1 MAMLKKWLLTSLM
14 AVTLVFVSFAN
25 TVHITFAEGN
35 TAKLAIIGESQK
47 GIMLCPKEEQIKD
60 GETALSLLQKVMG
73 DKVESETMSFGTYV
87 KGIDGLM
94 AGATSAWLYDVNDQS
109 AEVGADSYKLK
120 SGDVVVFRFVSD
132 WSNISQET
140 LKETLDKFGTCK
152 TEEPDGGKPEEPK
165 SEGQDDKTPDGK
177 NQGDQDGKTP
187 DGKNQGDQD
196 GKTPDGKNQ
205 GDQDG
210 KTPDGKNQGDQD
222 GKTPDGKNQGDQD
235 GKTPDGKNQGDQD
248 GKTPDGKNQGD
259 QDGKT
264 LDGENQGDQDSKK
277 PEQPKQENV
286 QIPAKQLEEAISKTS
301 EKMLQDGIE
310 SDWVAVALSRSGKNV
325 PIEAKLNYVKSVTE
339 KVEKRIN
346 RFSATD
352 LARTIIMMNAMSADP
367 KNVGGHNLVQKLYE
381 SDKVN
386 SVTGYAFA
394 LLAFDTKK
402 YEIPVESKWNRVALV
417 EALLN
422 NQHTDG
428 GWTYNSSGSK
438 DSASSVDVTGMVLS
452 ALAPYQERSDVKP
465 AIQKAVAY
473 LYNEQLKNGGFS
485 ADGQENSNS
494 TAQAIIG
501 LSLVKDVDQNRLHK
515 AMQNLLS
522 YQLSNGEFKWLP
534 SDQNGNGMATEQ
546 ALLALLQFKEMGK
559 SIYDWSNVDAGNV
572 IKPKPIEEPEKVVE
586 PENNVVEKEVT
597 EEPKEQKQVQ
607 QETKDENLKVVV
619 DNEPVKN
626 KKIGNGNSLP
636 KTGASSHGAATEVGM
651 GVLCIASAY
660 VLWRRKAA

>member
-73 DKVESETMSFGTYV
+73 DKVEAETMSFGTYV

-94 AGATSAWLYDVNDQS
+94 AGATSGWLYDVNDQS

-132 WSNISQET
+132 WNNMSQET
-140 LKETLDKFGTCK
+140 LQQTLDKFGTCK
-152 TEEPDGGKPEEPK
+152 TVEEPKTDDPKQEKPEEPK
-165 SEGQDDKTPDGK
+165 TDDPKQEKPEEPKTDDPK
-177 NQGDQDGKTP
+177 QEKPEEPKTDDP
-187 DGKNQGDQD
+187 KQEKPEEP
-196 GKTPDGKNQ
+196 KTDDPKQ
-205 GDQDG
+205 
-210 KTPDGKNQGDQD
+210 
-222 GKTPDGKNQGDQD
+222 
-235 GKTPDGKNQGDQD
+235 
-248 GKTPDGKNQGD
+248 
-259 QDGKT
+259 
-264 LDGENQGDQDSKK
+264 EK
-277 PEQPKQENV
+277 PEQPKQENIQV
-286 QIPAKQLEEAISKTS
+286 PAAQVNDAISKTS

-310 SDWVAVALSRSGKNV
+310 SDWVALGLSRSGKDI
-325 PIEAKLNYVKSVTE
+325 PIEAKLNYVKAVTE
-339 KVEKRIN
+339 KVEKRVN

-352 LARTIIMMNAMSADP
+352 LARTIIMMNAMNADP
-367 KNVGGHNLVQKLYE
+367 KMVGEHNLVQKLYE

-386 SVTGYAFA
+386 SVTGYTFA

-402 YEIPVESKWNRVALV
+402 YEIPVDSKWNRVALV
-417 EALLN
+417 DALLN
-422 NQHTDG
+422 AQHTDG
-428 GWTYNSSGSK
+428 GWTYDSASSK

-452 ALAPYQERSDVKP
+452 ALAPYQDRADVKP
-465 AIQKAVAY
+465 AVQKAVAY
-473 LYNEQLKNGGFS
+473 LYNEQLENGGFS

-494 TAQAIIG
+494 VAQAIIG

-515 AMQNLLS
+515 AVQNLLS
-522 YQLSNGEFKWLP
+522 YQLPNGEFKWLP
-534 SDQNGNGMATEQ
+534 GDQNGSGMATEQ
-546 ALLALLQFKEMGK
+546 ALLALLQFKDLGK
-559 SIYDWSNVDAGNV
+559 SIYDWSTESVTEINPKPNVDSENV
-572 IKPKPIEEPEKVVE
+572 
-586 PENNVVEKEVT
+586 VVEKEVT
-597 EEPKEQKQVQ
+597 EQPEEQKQVQ
-607 QETKDENLKVVV
+607 QETKDDTLKVVV

-626 KKIGNGNSLP
+626 KKSGNGSTLP
-636 KTGASSHGAATEVGM
+636 KTGASSHSAATEVGM

>member
-94 AGATSAWLYDVNDQS
+94 AGATSGWTYDVNDTS
-109 AEVGADSYKLK
+109 AQVGADSYKLE

-132 WSNISQET
+132 WSNMSQET
-140 LKETLDKFGTCK
+140 LQQTLDKFGTCK
-152 TEEPDGGKPEEPK
+152 TVEEPKTDDPKQEKPEEPK
-165 SEGQDDKTPDGK
+165 TDDPKQEKPEEPKTDDPK
-177 NQGDQDGKTP
+177 QEKPEEPKTDDP
-187 DGKNQGDQD
+187 KQEKPEEP
-196 GKTPDGKNQ
+196 KTDDPKQ
-205 GDQDG
+205 
-210 KTPDGKNQGDQD
+210 
-222 GKTPDGKNQGDQD
+222 
-235 GKTPDGKNQGDQD
+235 
-248 GKTPDGKNQGD
+248 
-259 QDGKT
+259 
-264 LDGENQGDQDSKK
+264 EK
-277 PEQPKQENV
+277 PEQTKQENIQV
-286 QIPAKQLEEAISKTS
+286 PAAQVNDAISKTS

-310 SDWVAVALSRSGKNV
+310 SDWVALGLSRSGKNV
-325 PIEAKLNYVKSVTE
+325 PIEAKLNYVKAVTE

-352 LARTIIMMNAMSADP
+352 LARTIIMMNAMQADP
-367 KNVGGHNLVQKLYE
+367 TKVGEHNLVQKLYE

-386 SVTGYAFA
+386 SVTGYTFA

-402 YEIPVESKWNRVALV
+402 YEVPVNSKWNRVALV
-417 EALLN
+417 DALLN
-422 NQHTDG
+422 AQHTDG
-428 GWTYNSSGSK
+428 GWTYDSASSK

-452 ALAPYQERSDVKP
+452 ALAPYQDRPDVKP
-465 AIQKAVAY
+465 AVQKAVAY
-473 LYNEQLKNGGFS
+473 LYNEQLENGGFS

-494 TAQAIIG
+494 AAQAIIG

-515 AMQNLLS
+515 AVQNLLS
-522 YQLSNGEFKWLP
+522 YQLPNGEFKWLP
-534 SDQNGNGMATEQ
+534 GDQNGSGMATEQ
-546 ALLALLQFKEMGK
+546 ALLALIQFKEIGK
-559 SIYDWSNVDAGNV
+559 SIYDWSNVVIGEV
-572 IKPKPIEEPEKVVE
+572 IKPKPIEQPEKIVE
-586 PENNVVEKEVT
+586 PENNVVDKEVT
-597 EEPKEQKQVQ
+597 EEPEEQKQVQ
-607 QETKDENLKVVV
+607 QETKDDNLKVVV

-626 KKIGNGNSLP
+626 KKSGNGSTLP
-636 KTGASSHGAATEVGM
+636 KTGASSHSAATEVGM

>member
-94 AGATSAWLYDVNDQS
+94 AGAKSGWTYDVNDTS
-109 AEVGADSYKLK
+109 AQVGADSYKLE

-132 WSNISQET
+132 WSNMSQET

-152 TEEPDGGKPEEPK
+152 TEEPNGGKPEEPK
-165 SEGQDDKTPDGK
+165 TDDPKQEKPEEPKTDDPKQEKPEEPKTNDPKQEKPEEPKTDGSKQEKPDGT
-177 NQGDQDGKTP
+177 KTN
-187 DGKNQGDQD
+187 D
-196 GKTPDGKNQ
+196 
-205 GDQDG
+205 
-210 KTPDGKNQGDQD
+210 
-222 GKTPDGKNQGDQD
+222 
-235 GKTPDGKNQGDQD
+235 
-248 GKTPDGKNQGD
+248 
-259 QDGKT
+259 
-264 LDGENQGDQDSKK
+264 EK
-277 PEQPKQENV
+277 PEQPKQENI
-286 QIPAKQLEEAISKTS
+286 QDPSAQLNEAISKTS
-301 EKMLQDGIE
+301 DKMLQDGIE

-352 LARTIIMMNAMSADP
+352 LARTIIMMNAMNADP

-473 LYNEQLKNGGFS
+473 LYNEQLQNGGFS

-501 LSLVKDVDQNRLHK
+501 LSLVKDVDQDRLHK

-559 SIYDWSNVDAGNV
+559 SIYDWSNVDAGDV
-572 IKPKPIEEPEKVVE
+572 IKPKPIEEPEKVIE

-597 EEPKEQKQVQ
+597 EEPKEQNQVQ

-636 KTGASSHGAATEVGM
+636 KTGASSHSAATEVGM

>member
-47 GIMLCPKEEQIKD
+47 GIMLCPKEEQITD

-73 DKVESETMSFGTYV
+73 DKVTAETMSFGTYV

-94 AGATSAWLYDVNDQS
+94 AGDTSGWLYDVNDKS

-120 SGDVVVFRFVSD
+120 SGDVVVFRFVAD
-132 WSNISQET
+132 WSNMSQET
-140 LKETLDKFGTCK
+140 LQQTLDKFGTCK
-152 TEEPDGGKPEEPK
+152 TVEEPKTDDPKQEKPEEPK
-165 SEGQDDKTPDGK
+165 TDDPKQEKPEEPKTDDPK
-177 NQGDQDGKTP
+177 QEKPEEPKTDDP
-187 DGKNQGDQD
+187 KQEKPEEP
-196 GKTPDGKNQ
+196 KTNDEKV
-205 GDQDG
+205 
-210 KTPDGKNQGDQD
+210 
-222 GKTPDGKNQGDQD
+222 
-235 GKTPDGKNQGDQD
+235 
-248 GKTPDGKNQGD
+248 
-259 QDGKT
+259 
-264 LDGENQGDQDSKK
+264 
-277 PEQPKQENV
+277 EQPKQENI
-286 QIPAKQLEEAISKTS
+286 QIPAAQVNEAISKTS

-310 SDWVAVALSRSGKNV
+310 SDWVALGLSRSGKNV

-352 LARTIIMMNAMSADP
+352 LARTIIMMNAMQADP
-367 KNVGGHNLVQKLYE
+367 TKVGEHNLVRKLYE

-386 SVTGYAFA
+386 SVTGYTFA

-402 YEIPVESKWNRVALV
+402 YEVPVNSKWNRVALV
-417 EALLN
+417 DALLN
-422 NQHTDG
+422 AQHTDG
-428 GWTYNSSGSK
+428 GWTYDSASSK

-452 ALAPYQERSDVKP
+452 ALAPYQDRPDVKP
-465 AIQKAVAY
+465 AVEKAVAY
-473 LYNEQLKNGGFS
+473 LYNEQLENGGFS

-494 TAQAIIG
+494 VAQAIIG

-522 YQLSNGEFKWLP
+522 YQLPNGEFKWLP
-534 SDQNGNGMATEQ
+534 SDQNGSGMATEQ
-546 ALLALLQFKEMGK
+546 AFLALLQFKNLGK
-559 SIYDWSNVDAGNV
+559 SIYDWSTVSVPEIDTKPNVDA
-572 IKPKPIEEPEKVVE
+572 
-586 PENNVVEKEVT
+586 ENIVVEKEVT
-597 EEPKEQKQVQ
+597 EQPEEQKQVQ
-607 QETKDENLKVVV
+607 QETKDDTLKVVV
-619 DNEPVKN
+619 DNEPVKS
-626 KKIGNGNSLP
+626 KKSGNGSTLP
-636 KTGASSHGAATEVGM
+636 KTGASSHSAATEVGM

>member
-14 AVTLVFVSFAN
+14 AVILVFVSFAN

-35 TAKLAIIGESQK
+35 TAKLAIVGESQN

-73 DKVESETMSFGTYV
+73 DKVEAETMSFGTYV

-94 AGATSAWLYDVNDQS
+94 AGATSGWLYDVNDKS

-132 WSNISQET
+132 WSNMSQET
-140 LKETLDKFGTCK
+140 LQQTLDKFGTCK
-152 TEEPDGGKPEEPK
+152 TVEEPKTDDPKQEKPEEPK
-165 SEGQDDKTPDGK
+165 TDDPKQEKPEEPKTDDPKQEKPEEPKTDDPKQENPDGT
-177 NQGDQDGKTP
+177 KT
-187 DGKNQGDQD
+187 
-196 GKTPDGKNQ
+196 
-205 GDQDG
+205 
-210 KTPDGKNQGDQD
+210 
-222 GKTPDGKNQGDQD
+222 
-235 GKTPDGKNQGDQD
+235 
-248 GKTPDGKNQGD
+248 
-259 QDGKT
+259 
-264 LDGENQGDQDSKK
+264 
-277 PEQPKQENV
+277 PEQPKQENI
-286 QIPAKQLEEAISKTS
+286 QIPAAQVKEAISKTS

-310 SDWVAVALSRSGKNV
+310 SDWVALGLSRSGKNV
-325 PIEAKLNYVKSVTE
+325 PIEAQLNYVKAVTE

-367 KNVGGHNLVQKLYE
+367 KKVGGHNLVQKLYE

-386 SVTGYAFA
+386 SVTGYTFA
-394 LLAFDTKK
+394 LLAFDTNK
-402 YEIPVESKWNRVALV
+402 YEIPVEAKWNRVALV
-417 EALLN
+417 DVILN
-422 NQHTDG
+422 TQHTDG
-428 GWTYNSSGSK
+428 GWTYTSSGSK

-452 ALAPYQERSDVKP
+452 ALAPYQDRSDVKP
-465 AIQKAVAY
+465 AVQKAVAY
-473 LYNEQLKNGGFS
+473 LYTEQLKNGGFS

-515 AMQNLLS
+515 AVQSLLS
-522 YQLSNGEFKWLP
+522 YQLPNGEFKWLP

-546 ALLALLQFKEMGK
+546 ALLALVQFKEIGK
-559 SIYDWSNVDAGNV
+559 SIYDWSNVGDDEV
-572 IKPKPIEEPEKVVE
+572 IKPKPIEEPENKVI
-586 PENNVVEKEVT
+586 EKEIT
-597 EEPKEQKQVQ
+597 EEPKEQKQIQ
-607 QETKDENLKVVV
+607 QETKDEDVKVVV
-619 DNEPVKN
+619 DNKPVKN
-626 KKIGNGNSLP
+626 ENMLP
-636 KTGASSHGAATEVGM
+636 KTGASSHSTATEVGM

>member
-165 SEGQDDKTPDGK
+165 SEGQDD
-177 NQGDQDGKTP
+177 
-187 DGKNQGDQD
+187 
-196 GKTPDGKNQ
+196 
-205 GDQDG
+205 
-210 KTPDGKNQGDQD
+210 
-222 GKTPDGKNQGDQD
+222 KTPDGKNQGDQD

-515 AMQNLLS
+515 AMQKLLS

>member
-25 TVHITFAEGN
+25 TVHITFAEEN

-94 AGATSAWLYDVNDQS
+94 AGATSAWLYDVNDKS

-152 TEEPDGGKPEEPK
+152 TEEPNGGKTEEPEPEGENGK
-165 SEGQDDKTPDGK
+165 PTVDPKPEDENGKPTVDPKPEGENGKPTVDPKPEGENGKPTVDPKPEGQDDK
-177 NQGDQDGKTP
+177 KT
-187 DGKNQGDQD
+187 
-196 GKTPDGKNQ
+196 
-205 GDQDG
+205 
-210 KTPDGKNQGDQD
+210 
-222 GKTPDGKNQGDQD
+222 
-235 GKTPDGKNQGDQD
+235 
-248 GKTPDGKNQGD
+248 
-259 QDGKT
+259 
-264 LDGENQGDQDSKK
+264 
-277 PEQPKQENV
+277 EQPQQENIQV
-286 QIPAKQLEEAISKTS
+286 PSAQLNEAISKTS
-301 EKMLQDGIE
+301 DKMLQDGIE

-473 LYNEQLKNGGFS
+473 LYNEQLQNGGFS

-586 PENNVVEKEVT
+586 QENNVVEKEVI

-626 KKIGNGNSLP
+626 KKIGNDNSLP
-636 KTGASSHGAATEVGM
+636 KTGASSHSAATEVGM

>member
-152 TEEPDGGKPEEPK
+152 TEEPKPEGENGKPTVEPK
-165 SEGQDDKTPDGK
+165 PE
-177 NQGDQDGKTP
+177 
-187 DGKNQGDQD
+187 
-196 GKTPDGKNQ
+196 
-205 GDQDG
+205 
-210 KTPDGKNQGDQD
+210 
-222 GKTPDGKNQGDQD
+222 
-235 GKTPDGKNQGDQD
+235 
-248 GKTPDGKNQGD
+248 
-259 QDGKT
+259 
-264 LDGENQGDQDSKK
+264 GENGKPTVEPKPEGENGKPTVEPKPEGENGKPTVEPKPEGENGKPTVEPKPEGENGKK

-301 EKMLQDGIE
+301 DKMLQDGIE

-339 KVEKRIN
+339 KVEKRSN

-473 LYNEQLKNGGFS
+473 LYNEQLQNGGFS

-559 SIYDWSNVDAGNV
+559 SIYDWSNVDAGDV

-597 EEPKEQKQVQ
+597 EEPKEQNQVQ

-636 KTGASSHGAATEVGM
+636 KTGASSHSAATEVGM

>member
-25 TVHITFAEGN
+25 TVHITFAEEN

-94 AGATSAWLYDVNDQS
+94 AGATSAWLYDVNDKS

-152 TEEPDGGKPEEPK
+152 TEEPNGGKTEEPK
-165 SEGQDDKTPDGK
+165 PEG
-177 NQGDQDGKTP
+177 QDGKTP

-205 GDQDG
+205 GNQDG
-210 KTPDGKNQGDQD
+210 EKPDGKNQGDQD
-222 GKTPDGKNQGDQD
+222 GKTPN
-235 GKTPDGKNQGDQD
+235 
-248 GKTPDGKNQGD
+248 
-259 QDGKT
+259 
-264 LDGENQGDQDSKK
+264 GEK
-277 PEQPKQENV
+277 PEQPKQENI
-286 QIPAKQLEEAISKTS
+286 QDPSAQLNEAISKTS
-301 EKMLQDGIE
+301 DKMLQDGIE

-473 LYNEQLKNGGFS
+473 LYNEQLQNGGFS

-636 KTGASSHGAATEVGM
+636 KTGASSHSAATEVGM

>member
-1 MAMLKKWLLTSLM
+1 M

-25 TVHITFAEGN
+25 TVHITFAEEN

-94 AGATSAWLYDVNDQS
+94 AGATSAWLYDVNDKS

-152 TEEPDGGKPEEPK
+152 TEEPNGGKTEEPEPEGENGK
-165 SEGQDDKTPDGK
+165 PTVDPKPEDENGKPTVDPKPEGENGKPTVDPKPEGENGKPTVDPKPEGQDDK
-177 NQGDQDGKTP
+177 KT
-187 DGKNQGDQD
+187 
-196 GKTPDGKNQ
+196 
-205 GDQDG
+205 
-210 KTPDGKNQGDQD
+210 
-222 GKTPDGKNQGDQD
+222 
-235 GKTPDGKNQGDQD
+235 
-248 GKTPDGKNQGD
+248 
-259 QDGKT
+259 
-264 LDGENQGDQDSKK
+264 
-277 PEQPKQENV
+277 EQPQQENIQV
-286 QIPAKQLEEAISKTS
+286 PSAQLNEAISKTS
-301 EKMLQDGIE
+301 DKMLQDGIE

-473 LYNEQLKNGGFS
+473 LYNEQLQNGGFS

-636 KTGASSHGAATEVGM
+636 KTGASSHSAATEVGM

>member
-35 TAKLAIIGESQK
+35 TAKLAIVGESQK

-73 DKVESETMSFGTYV
+73 DKVEAETMSFGTYV

-94 AGATSAWLYDVNDQS
+94 AGATSGWLYDVNDKS

-132 WSNISQET
+132 WSNMSQET
-140 LKETLDKFGTCK
+140 LQQTLDKFGTCK
-152 TEEPDGGKPEEPK
+152 TVEEPKTDDPKQEKPEEPK
-165 SEGQDDKTPDGK
+165 TDDPKQEKPEEPKKDDPKQEKPEEPKTDDPKQEKPEEPKKDDPK
-177 NQGDQDGKTP
+177 Q
-187 DGKNQGDQD
+187 
-196 GKTPDGKNQ
+196 
-205 GDQDG
+205 
-210 KTPDGKNQGDQD
+210 
-222 GKTPDGKNQGDQD
+222 
-235 GKTPDGKNQGDQD
+235 
-248 GKTPDGKNQGD
+248 
-259 QDGKT
+259 
-264 LDGENQGDQDSKK
+264 EK
-277 PEQPKQENV
+277 PEQPKQENIQV
-286 QIPAKQLEEAISKTS
+286 PAAQVNDAISKTS

-310 SDWVAVALSRSGKNV
+310 SDWVALGLSRSGKNV
-325 PIEAKLNYVKSVTE
+325 PIEAKLNYVKAVTE

-352 LARTIIMMNAMSADP
+352 LARTIIMMNAMNADP
-367 KNVGGHNLVQKLYE
+367 KMVGAHNLVQKLYE

-386 SVTGYAFA
+386 SVTGYTFA

-402 YEIPVESKWNRVALV
+402 YEVPVDSKWNRVALV
-417 EALLN
+417 DAILN
-422 NQHTDG
+422 AQHADG
-428 GWTYNSSGSK
+428 GWTYDSASSK

-452 ALAPYQERSDVKP
+452 ALAPYQDRADVKP
-465 AIQKAVAY
+465 AVQKAVAY
-473 LYNEQLKNGGFS
+473 LYNEQLENGGFS

-494 TAQAIIG
+494 AAQAIIG

-515 AMQNLLS
+515 AVQNLLS
-522 YQLSNGEFKWLP
+522 YQLPNGEFKWLP
-534 SDQNGNGMATEQ
+534 GDQNGSGMATEQ
-546 ALLALLQFKEMGK
+546 ALLALIQFKELGK
-559 SIYDWSNVDAGNV
+559 SIYDWSNVVIGEV
-572 IKPKPIEEPEKVVE
+572 IKPEPIEQPEKIVE
-586 PENNVVEKEVT
+586 PENNVVDKEVT
-597 EEPKEQKQVQ
+597 EEPEEQKQVQ
-607 QETKDENLKVVV
+607 QETKDDNLKVVV

-626 KKIGNGNSLP
+626 KKSGNGSTLP
-636 KTGASSHGAATEVGM
+636 KTGASSHSAATEVGM

>member
-14 AVTLVFVSFAN
+14 AVILVFVSFAN

-35 TAKLAIIGESQK
+35 TAKLAIVGESQN

-73 DKVESETMSFGTYV
+73 DKVEAETMSFGTYV

-94 AGATSAWLYDVNDQS
+94 AGATSGWLYDVNDKS

-132 WSNISQET
+132 WSNMSQET
-140 LKETLDKFGTCK
+140 LQQTLDKFGTCK
-152 TEEPDGGKPEEPK
+152 TVEEPKTDDPKQEKPEEPK
-165 SEGQDDKTPDGK
+165 TDDPKQEKPEEPKTDDPKQEKPEEPKTDDPKQENPDGT
-177 NQGDQDGKTP
+177 KT
-187 DGKNQGDQD
+187 
-196 GKTPDGKNQ
+196 
-205 GDQDG
+205 
-210 KTPDGKNQGDQD
+210 
-222 GKTPDGKNQGDQD
+222 
-235 GKTPDGKNQGDQD
+235 
-248 GKTPDGKNQGD
+248 
-259 QDGKT
+259 
-264 LDGENQGDQDSKK
+264 
-277 PEQPKQENV
+277 PEQPKQENI
-286 QIPAKQLEEAISKTS
+286 QIPAAQVKEAISKTS

-310 SDWVAVALSRSGKNV
+310 SDWVALGLSRSGKNV
-325 PIEAKLNYVKSVTE
+325 PIEAQLNYVKAGTE

-367 KNVGGHNLVQKLYE
+367 KKVGGHNLVQKLYE

-386 SVTGYAFA
+386 SVTGYTFA
-394 LLAFDTKK
+394 LLAFDTNK
-402 YEIPVESKWNRVALV
+402 YEIPVEAKWNRVALV
-417 EALLN
+417 DAILN
-422 NQHTDG
+422 TQHTDG
-428 GWTYNSSGSK
+428 GWTYTSSGSK

-452 ALAPYQERSDVKP
+452 ALAPYQDRSDVKP
-465 AIQKAVAY
+465 AVQKAVAY

-515 AMQNLLS
+515 AVQSLLS
-522 YQLSNGEFKWLP
+522 YQLPNGEFKWLP

-546 ALLALLQFKEMGK
+546 ALLALVQFKEIGK
-559 SIYDWSNVDAGNV
+559 SIYDWSNVGDDEV
-572 IKPKPIEEPEKVVE
+572 IKPKPIEEPENKVI
-586 PENNVVEKEVT
+586 EKEIT
-597 EEPKEQKQVQ
+597 EEPKEQKQIQ
-607 QETKDENLKVVV
+607 QETKDEDVKVVV
-619 DNEPVKN
+619 DNKPVKN
-626 KKIGNGNSLP
+626 ENMLP
-636 KTGASSHGAATEVGM
+636 KTGASSHSTATEVGM

>member
-25 TVHITFAEGN
+25 TVHITFAEEN

-94 AGATSAWLYDVNDQS
+94 AGATSAWLYDVNDKS

-152 TEEPDGGKPEEPK
+152 TEEPNGGKTEEPEPEGENGK
-165 SEGQDDKTPDGK
+165 PTVDPKPEGQDDK
-177 NQGDQDGKTP
+177 KT
-187 DGKNQGDQD
+187 
-196 GKTPDGKNQ
+196 
-205 GDQDG
+205 
-210 KTPDGKNQGDQD
+210 
-222 GKTPDGKNQGDQD
+222 
-235 GKTPDGKNQGDQD
+235 
-248 GKTPDGKNQGD
+248 
-259 QDGKT
+259 
-264 LDGENQGDQDSKK
+264 
-277 PEQPKQENV
+277 EQPQQENIQV
-286 QIPAKQLEEAISKTS
+286 PSAQLNEAISKTS
-301 EKMLQDGIE
+301 DKMLQDGIE

-473 LYNEQLKNGGFS
+473 LYNEQLQNGGFS

-559 SIYDWSNVDAGNV
+559 SIYDWSNVDVGDV

-586 PENNVVEKEVT
+586 QENNVVEKEVT

-636 KTGASSHGAATEVGM
+636 KTGASSHSPATEVGM

>member
-47 GIMLCPKEEQIKD
+47 GIMLCPKEAQIED

-73 DKVESETMSFGTYV
+73 DKVTSETMSFGTYV

-94 AGATSAWLYDVNDQS
+94 AGDTSGWMYDVNDKS
-109 AEVGADSYKLK
+109 AQVGADSYKLE

-132 WSNISQET
+132 WSNMSQET
-140 LKETLDKFGTCK
+140 LQQTLDKFGTCK
-152 TEEPDGGKPEEPK
+152 TVEEPKTDDPKQEKPEEPK
-165 SEGQDDKTPDGK
+165 TDDPK
-177 NQGDQDGKTP
+177 Q
-187 DGKNQGDQD
+187 
-196 GKTPDGKNQ
+196 
-205 GDQDG
+205 
-210 KTPDGKNQGDQD
+210 
-222 GKTPDGKNQGDQD
+222 
-235 GKTPDGKNQGDQD
+235 
-248 GKTPDGKNQGD
+248 
-259 QDGKT
+259 
-264 LDGENQGDQDSKK
+264 EK
-277 PEQPKQENV
+277 PEEPKTDDPKQEKPEEPKTDDPKPEEPKQENIQV
-286 QIPAKQLEEAISKTS
+286 PAAQVNEAISKTS

-310 SDWVAVALSRSGKNV
+310 SDWVALGLSRSGKNV
-325 PIEAKLNYVKSVTE
+325 PIEAKLNYVKAVTE

-352 LARTIIMMNAMSADP
+352 LARTIIMMNAMNADP
-367 KNVGGHNLVQKLYE
+367 KKVGEHNLVQKLYE

-417 EALLN
+417 ESLLQS
-422 NQHTDG
+422 QHTDG
-428 GWTYNSSGSK
+428 GWTYDSASSK
-438 DSASSVDVTGMVLS
+438 ESASSVDVTAMVLS
-452 ALAPYQERSDVKP
+452 ALAPYQDRPDVKP
-465 AIQKAVAY
+465 AVQKAVAY
-473 LYNEQLKNGGFS
+473 LYKEQLENGGFS

-515 AMQNLLS
+515 AVQNLLS
-522 YQLSNGEFKWLP
+522 YQLPNGEFKWLP
-534 SDQNGNGMATEQ
+534 SDQNGSGMATEQ
-546 ALLALLQFKEMGK
+546 ALLALIQFKEPGK
-559 SIYDWSNVDAGNV
+559 SIYDWSNVSVPEIDTKPNV
-572 IKPKPIEEPEKVVE
+572 DS
-586 PENNVVEKEVT
+586 ENVVVEKEVT
-597 EEPKEQKQVQ
+597 EEPQEQKQVQ
-607 QETKDENLKVVV
+607 QETKNENVKVVV
-619 DNEPVKN
+619 DNEPAKN
-626 KKIGNGNSLP
+626 KKSGNDNMLP
-636 KTGASSHGAATEVGM
+636 KTGASSHSAAAEVGM

>member
-94 AGATSAWLYDVNDQS
+94 AGATSGWTYDVNDTS
-109 AEVGADSYKLK
+109 AQVGADSYKLE

-132 WSNISQET
+132 WSNMSQET
-140 LKETLDKFGTCK
+140 LQQTLDKFGTCK
-152 TEEPDGGKPEEPK
+152 TVEEPKTDDPKQEKPEEPK
-165 SEGQDDKTPDGK
+165 TDDPKQEKPEEPKTDDPK
-177 NQGDQDGKTP
+177 QEKPEEPKTDDP
-187 DGKNQGDQD
+187 KQEKPEEP
-196 GKTPDGKNQ
+196 KTDDPKQ
-205 GDQDG
+205 
-210 KTPDGKNQGDQD
+210 
-222 GKTPDGKNQGDQD
+222 
-235 GKTPDGKNQGDQD
+235 
-248 GKTPDGKNQGD
+248 
-259 QDGKT
+259 
-264 LDGENQGDQDSKK
+264 EK
-277 PEQPKQENV
+277 PEQPKQENIQV
-286 QIPAKQLEEAISKTS
+286 PAAQVNDAISKTS

-310 SDWVAVALSRSGKNV
+310 SDWVALGLSRSGKNV
-325 PIEAKLNYVKSVTE
+325 PIEAKLNYVKAVTE
-339 KVEKRIN
+339 KVEKRMN

-352 LARTIIMMNAMSADP
+352 LARTIIMMNAMQADP
-367 KNVGGHNLVQKLYE
+367 TKVGEHNLVQKLYE

-386 SVTGYAFA
+386 SVTGYTFA

-402 YEIPVESKWNRVALV
+402 YEVPVNSKWNRVALV
-417 EALLN
+417 DALLN
-422 NQHTDG
+422 AQHTDG
-428 GWTYNSSGSK
+428 GWTYDSASSK

-452 ALAPYQERSDVKP
+452 ALAPYQDRPDVKP
-465 AIQKAVAY
+465 AVQKAVAY
-473 LYNEQLKNGGFS
+473 LYNEQLENGGFS

-494 TAQAIIG
+494 AAQAIIG

-515 AMQNLLS
+515 AVQNLLS
-522 YQLSNGEFKWLP
+522 YQLPNGEFKWLP
-534 SDQNGNGMATEQ
+534 GDQNGSGMATEQ
-546 ALLALLQFKEMGK
+546 ALLALIQFKELGK
-559 SIYDWSNVDAGNV
+559 SIYDWSNVVIGEV
-572 IKPKPIEEPEKVVE
+572 IKPKPIEQPEKIVE
-586 PENNVVEKEVT
+586 PENNVVDKEVT
-597 EEPKEQKQVQ
+597 EEPEEQKQVQ
-607 QETKDENLKVVV
+607 QETKDDNLKVVV

-626 KKIGNGNSLP
+626 KKSGNGSTLP
-636 KTGASSHGAATEVGM
+636 KTGASSHSAATEVGM

>member
-152 TEEPDGGKPEEPK
+152 TEEPNGGKTEEPK
-165 SEGQDDKTPDGK
+165 SEG
-177 NQGDQDGKTP
+177 QDGKTP

-205 GDQDG
+205 GNQDGEKPDGKNQGDQDG
-210 KTPDGKNQGDQD
+210 EKPDGKNQGDQD
-222 GKTPDGKNQGDQD
+222 GKTPDEKNQGDQD
-235 GKTPDGKNQGDQD
+235 GKTPDGK
-248 GKTPDGKNQGD
+248 
-259 QDGKT
+259 
-264 LDGENQGDQDSKK
+264 K
-277 PEQPKQENV
+277 PEQPQQENIQV
-286 QIPAKQLEEAISKTS
+286 PSAQLNEAISKTS
-301 EKMLQDGIE
+301 DKMLQDGIE

-473 LYNEQLKNGGFS
+473 LYNEQLQNGGFS

-559 SIYDWSNVDAGNV
+559 SIYDWSNVDAGDV

-597 EEPKEQKQVQ
+597 EEPKEQNQVQ

-636 KTGASSHGAATEVGM
+636 KTGASSHSAATEVGM

>member
-47 GIMLCPKEEQIKD
+47 GIMLCPKEEQITD

-73 DKVESETMSFGTYV
+73 DKVTAETMSFGTYV

-94 AGATSAWLYDVNDQS
+94 AGDTSGWLYDVNDKS

-120 SGDVVVFRFVSD
+120 SGDVVVFRFVAD
-132 WSNISQET
+132 WSNMSQET
-140 LKETLDKFGTCK
+140 LQQTLDKFGTCK
-152 TEEPDGGKPEEPK
+152 TVEEPKTDDPKQEKPEEPK
-165 SEGQDDKTPDGK
+165 TDDPKQEKPEEPKTDDPK
-177 NQGDQDGKTP
+177 QEKPEEPKTDDP
-187 DGKNQGDQD
+187 KQEKPEEP
-196 GKTPDGKNQ
+196 KTNDEKV
-205 GDQDG
+205 
-210 KTPDGKNQGDQD
+210 
-222 GKTPDGKNQGDQD
+222 
-235 GKTPDGKNQGDQD
+235 
-248 GKTPDGKNQGD
+248 
-259 QDGKT
+259 
-264 LDGENQGDQDSKK
+264 
-277 PEQPKQENV
+277 EQPKQENI
-286 QIPAKQLEEAISKTS
+286 QIPAAQVNEAISKTS

-310 SDWVAVALSRSGKNV
+310 SDWVALGLSRSGKNV

-352 LARTIIMMNAMSADP
+352 LARTIIMMNAMQADP
-367 KNVGGHNLVQKLYE
+367 TKVGEHNLVRKLYE

-386 SVTGYAFA
+386 SVTGYTFA

-402 YEIPVESKWNRVALV
+402 YEVPVNSKWNRVALV
-417 EALLN
+417 DALLN
-422 NQHTDG
+422 AQHTDG
-428 GWTYNSSGSK
+428 GWTYDSASSK

-452 ALAPYQERSDVKP
+452 ALAPYQDRPDVKP
-465 AIQKAVAY
+465 AVEKAVAY
-473 LYNEQLKNGGFS
+473 LYNEQLENGGFS

-494 TAQAIIG
+494 AAQAIIG

-522 YQLSNGEFKWLP
+522 YQLPNGEFKWLP
-534 SDQNGNGMATEQ
+534 SDQNGSGMATEQ
-546 ALLALLQFKEMGK
+546 AFLALLQFKELGK
-559 SIYDWSNVDAGNV
+559 SVYDWSNVSVPEIDKKPNV
-572 IKPKPIEEPEKVVE
+572 DS
-586 PENNVVEKEVT
+586 ENVVVEKEVT
-597 EEPKEQKQVQ
+597 EQPEEQKQVQ
-607 QETKDENLKVVV
+607 QETKDDTLKVVV
-619 DNEPVKN
+619 DNEPVNN
-626 KKIGNGNSLP
+626 KKSGNGSTLP
-636 KTGASSHGAATEVGM
+636 KTGASSHSAATEVGM

>member
-25 TVHITFAEGN
+25 TVHITFAEEN

-94 AGATSAWLYDVNDQS
+94 AGATSAWLYDVNDKS

-152 TEEPDGGKPEEPK
+152 TEEPNGGKPEETKTDDPK
-165 SEGQDDKTPDGK
+165 QEKPEEPKTDDPKQEKPEEPKTNDPKQEKPEEPKTDGSKQEKPDGT
-177 NQGDQDGKTP
+177 KTN
-187 DGKNQGDQD
+187 D
-196 GKTPDGKNQ
+196 
-205 GDQDG
+205 
-210 KTPDGKNQGDQD
+210 
-222 GKTPDGKNQGDQD
+222 
-235 GKTPDGKNQGDQD
+235 
-248 GKTPDGKNQGD
+248 
-259 QDGKT
+259 
-264 LDGENQGDQDSKK
+264 EK
-277 PEQPKQENV
+277 PEQPQQENIQV
-286 QIPAKQLEEAISKTS
+286 PSAQLNEAISKTS
-301 EKMLQDGIE
+301 DKMLQDGIE

-473 LYNEQLKNGGFS
+473 LYNEQLQNGGFS

-559 SIYDWSNVDAGNV
+559 SIYDWSNVDAGDV

-636 KTGASSHGAATEVGM
+636 KTGASSHSPATEVGM

>member
-35 TAKLAIIGESQK
+35 TAKLAIVGESQK

-73 DKVESETMSFGTYV
+73 DKVVSETMSFGTYV

-94 AGATSAWLYDVNDQS
+94 AGDTSGWLYDVNDKAAQ
-109 AEVGADSYKLK
+109 VGADSYKLE

-132 WSNISQET
+132 WSNMSQET
-140 LKETLDKFGTCK
+140 LQQTLDKFGTCK
-152 TEEPDGGKPEEPK
+152 TVEEPKTDDPKQEKPEEPK
-165 SEGQDDKTPDGK
+165 TDDPKQEKPEEPKTDDPK
-177 NQGDQDGKTP
+177 QEKPEEPKTDDP
-187 DGKNQGDQD
+187 KQEKPEEP
-196 GKTPDGKNQ
+196 KTNDPKQ
-205 GDQDG
+205 
-210 KTPDGKNQGDQD
+210 
-222 GKTPDGKNQGDQD
+222 
-235 GKTPDGKNQGDQD
+235 
-248 GKTPDGKNQGD
+248 
-259 QDGKT
+259 
-264 LDGENQGDQDSKK
+264 EK
-277 PEQPKQENV
+277 PEQPKQENIQV
-286 QIPAKQLEEAISKTS
+286 PAAQVNEAISKTS

-310 SDWVAVALSRSGKNV
+310 SDWVALGLARSGKNV
-325 PIEAKLNYVKSVTE
+325 PIEAQLNYVKAVTE
-339 KVEKRIN
+339 KVEKRVN

-352 LARTIIMMNAMSADP
+352 LARTIIMMNAMNADP
-367 KNVGGHNLVQKLYE
+367 KKVGEHNLVQKLYE

-417 EALLN
+417 ESLLN
-422 NQHTDG
+422 TQHTDG
-428 GWTYNSSGSK
+428 GWTYDSASSK
-438 DSASSVDVTGMVLS
+438 ESASSVDVTAMVLS
-452 ALAPYQERSDVKP
+452 ALAPYQERLDVKP
-465 AIQKAVAY
+465 AVQKAVAY
-473 LYNEQLKNGGFS
+473 LYKEQLENGGFS

-515 AMQNLLS
+515 AVQNLLS
-522 YQLSNGEFKWLP
+522 YQLPNGEFKWLP
-534 SDQNGNGMATEQ
+534 SDQNGSGMATEQ
-546 ALLALLQFKEMGK
+546 ALLALIQFKELGK
-559 SIYDWSNVDAGNV
+559 SIYDWSNVSVTEIDTKPNV
-572 IKPKPIEEPEKVVE
+572 DSEKV
-586 PENNVVEKEVT
+586 VVEKEVIEQPQ
-597 EEPKEQKQVQ
+597 EEKQVQ
-607 QETKDENLKVVV
+607 QETKDDNLKVVV

-626 KKIGNGNSLP
+626 KKSGNGSTLP
-636 KTGASSHGAATEVGM
+636 KTGVSSHSAATEVGM

>member
-73 DKVESETMSFGTYV
+73 DKVESEAMSFGTYV

-94 AGATSAWLYDVNDQS
+94 AGATSGWTYDVNDTS
-109 AEVGADSYKLK
+109 AQVGADSYKLE

-132 WSNISQET
+132 WSNMSQET
-140 LKETLDKFGTCK
+140 LQQTLDKFGTCK
-152 TEEPDGGKPEEPK
+152 TVEEPKTDDPKQEKPEEPK
-165 SEGQDDKTPDGK
+165 TDDPK
-177 NQGDQDGKTP
+177 Q
-187 DGKNQGDQD
+187 
-196 GKTPDGKNQ
+196 
-205 GDQDG
+205 
-210 KTPDGKNQGDQD
+210 
-222 GKTPDGKNQGDQD
+222 
-235 GKTPDGKNQGDQD
+235 
-248 GKTPDGKNQGD
+248 
-259 QDGKT
+259 
-264 LDGENQGDQDSKK
+264 EK
-277 PEQPKQENV
+277 PEEPKTDDPKQEKPEEPKTDDPKQEKPEEPKTDDPKQEKPEEPKTDDPKQEKPKQENI
-286 QIPAKQLEEAISKTS
+286 QIPAAQVNDAIAKTS

-310 SDWVAVALSRSGKNV
+310 SDWVALGLSRSGKNV

-352 LARTIIMMNAMSADP
+352 LARTIIMMNAMQADP
-367 KNVGGHNLVQKLYE
+367 TKVGEHNLVQKLYE

-386 SVTGYAFA
+386 SVTGYTFA

-402 YEIPVESKWNRVALV
+402 YEVPVNSKWNRVALV
-417 EALLN
+417 DALLN
-422 NQHTDG
+422 AQHTDG
-428 GWTYNSSGSK
+428 GWTYDSASSK

-452 ALAPYQERSDVKP
+452 ALAPYQDRPDVKP
-465 AIQKAVAY
+465 AVEKAVAY
-473 LYNEQLKNGGFS
+473 LYKEQLDNGGFS

-494 TAQAIIG
+494 VAQAIIG

-515 AMQNLLS
+515 AVQNLLS
-522 YQLSNGEFKWLP
+522 YQIPNGEFKWLP
-534 SDQNGNGMATEQ
+534 SDQNGSGMATEQ
-546 ALLALLQFKEMGK
+546 ALLALLQFKDLGK
-559 SIYDWSNVDAGNV
+559 SIYDWSNVSVPEIDTKPNV
-572 IKPKPIEEPEKVVE
+572 DS
-586 PENNVVEKEVT
+586 ENVVVEKEVT
-597 EEPKEQKQVQ
+597 EQPEEQKQVQ
-607 QETKDENLKVVV
+607 QETKDDTLKVVV
-619 DNEPVKN
+619 DNEPVKS
-626 KKIGNGNSLP
+626 KKSGNGSTLP
-636 KTGASSHGAATEVGM
+636 KTGASSHSAATEVGM

>member
-94 AGATSAWLYDVNDQS
+94 AGATSGWTYDVNDTS
-109 AEVGADSYKLK
+109 AQVGADSYKLE

-132 WSNISQET
+132 WSNMSQET

-152 TEEPDGGKPEEPK
+152 TEEPNGGKTEEPK
-165 SEGQDDKTPDGK
+165 PEGENGKPTVDPKPEDENGKPTVDPKPEDENGKPTVDPKPEGENGKPTVDPKPEGENGKPTVDPKPEGQDDK
-177 NQGDQDGKTP
+177 KT
-187 DGKNQGDQD
+187 
-196 GKTPDGKNQ
+196 
-205 GDQDG
+205 
-210 KTPDGKNQGDQD
+210 
-222 GKTPDGKNQGDQD
+222 
-235 GKTPDGKNQGDQD
+235 
-248 GKTPDGKNQGD
+248 
-259 QDGKT
+259 
-264 LDGENQGDQDSKK
+264 
-277 PEQPKQENV
+277 EQPKQENI
-286 QIPAKQLEEAISKTS
+286 QDSSAQLNEAISKTS
-301 EKMLQDGIE
+301 DKMLQDGIE

-473 LYNEQLKNGGFS
+473 LYNEQLQNGGFS

-501 LSLVKDVDQNRLHK
+501 LSLVKGVDQNRLHK

-559 SIYDWSNVDAGNV
+559 SIYDWSNVDIGDV

-636 KTGASSHGAATEVGM
+636 KTGASSHSAATEVGM

>member
-25 TVHITFAEGN
+25 TVHITFAEEN

-94 AGATSAWLYDVNDQS
+94 AGDTSAWLYDVNDKS

-120 SGDVVVFRFVSD
+120 SGDVVVFRFASD

-152 TEEPDGGKPEEPK
+152 TEEPKTDDLKQEKPEEPK
-165 SEGQDDKTPDGK
+165 TDDPKQEKPEEPKTDDPK
-177 NQGDQDGKTP
+177 QEKPEEPKTDDP
-187 DGKNQGDQD
+187 RPEQPEQ
-196 GKTPDGKNQ
+196 
-205 GDQDG
+205 
-210 KTPDGKNQGDQD
+210 
-222 GKTPDGKNQGDQD
+222 
-235 GKTPDGKNQGDQD
+235 
-248 GKTPDGKNQGD
+248 
-259 QDGKT
+259 
-264 LDGENQGDQDSKK
+264 
-277 PEQPKQENV
+277 PEQPKQENI
-286 QIPAKQLEEAISKTS
+286 QDSSAQLNEAISKTS
-301 EKMLQDGIE
+301 DKMLQDGIE
-310 SDWVAVALSRSGKNV
+310 SDWVAVALSRSGKSV

-473 LYNEQLKNGGFS
+473 LYNEQLQNGGFS

-559 SIYDWSNVDAGNV
+559 SIYDWSNVDIGDV

-607 QETKDENLKVVV
+607 EETKDENLKVVV

-636 KTGASSHGAATEVGM
+636 KTGASSHSPATEVGM

>member
-94 AGATSAWLYDVNDQS
+94 AGATSAWLYDVNDKS

-152 TEEPDGGKPEEPK
+152 TEEPNGGKTEEPK
-165 SEGQDDKTPDGK
+165 PEG
-177 NQGDQDGKTP
+177 QDGKTP

-196 GKTPDGKNQ
+196 GKTPDEKNQ

-210 KTPDGKNQGDQD
+210 KTPDGK
-222 GKTPDGKNQGDQD
+222 
-235 GKTPDGKNQGDQD
+235 
-248 GKTPDGKNQGD
+248 
-259 QDGKT
+259 
-264 LDGENQGDQDSKK
+264 K
-277 PEQPKQENV
+277 PEQPQQENIQV
-286 QIPAKQLEEAISKTS
+286 PSGQLNEAISKTS
-301 EKMLQDGIE
+301 DKMLQDGIE

-473 LYNEQLKNGGFS
+473 LYNEQLQNGGFS

-501 LSLVKDVDQNRLHK
+501 LSLVKDVDQNRLYK

-586 PENNVVEKEVT
+586 QENNVVEKEVI
-597 EEPKEQKQVQ
+597 EEPKEQDQVQ

-636 KTGASSHGAATEVGM
+636 KTGASSHSAATEVGM